1 MALWRNWGQGGTKCC
16 EVGETVIESQV
27 RWIVVRGQAE
37 RPVPKGQVVIME
49 EGKQTVDLNGEFR
62 FKIDAKGRMSLP
74 AKFRKLLSSDLTVTR
89 NLESECLY
97 VFDDGE
103 FNEWVNQLFVDRF
116 DGYNSA
122 NPAHVKLRRK
132 LKSRANDVQLDSAGR
147 ITLSAEMRSEVGIG
161 KEVVIVGNT
170 GYFEVWDA
178 KRYDEMDAEV
188 DLLEMLRIHD

>member
-1 MALWRNWGQGGTKCC
+1 
-16 EVGETVIESQV
+16 
-27 RWIVVRGQAE
+27 
-37 RPVPKGQVVIME
+37 ME